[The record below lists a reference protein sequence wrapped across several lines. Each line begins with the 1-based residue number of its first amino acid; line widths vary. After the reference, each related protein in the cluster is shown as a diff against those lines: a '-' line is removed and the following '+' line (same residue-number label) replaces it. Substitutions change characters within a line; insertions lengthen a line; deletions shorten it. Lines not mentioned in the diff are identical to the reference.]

1 MSEEF
6 IIINAVIYASIV
18 ALTYRKVGF
27 LAALLF
33 PFTIILMGIMVYL
46 TVLTQPAGQP
56 PADE

>member
-1 MSEEF
+1 MSQEL
-6 IIINAVIYASIV
+6 IILNGVIYASIV

-27 LAALLF
+27 LPALIF

-46 TVLTQPAGQP
+46 TVLTQPTNQP

>member
-18 ALTYRKVGF
+18 ALTYKKVGL

-33 PFTIILMGIMVYL
+33 PLTIILMGIMVYL
-46 TVLTQPAGQP
+46 TVLTQPRQP